1 MKTARIVLLFI
12 LSIQVAAYSQ
22 LANTA
27 WPMFRHDL
35 RHTAL
40 SPYHDPVST
49 TALKC
54 NVSGGSILSS
64 CAVGSSGVVYVGIN
78 SSLYAL
84 NG

>member
-1 MKTARIVLLFI
+1 MKTTRIVLLLI

-40 SPYHDPVST
+40 SPYHDPAST
-49 TALKC
+49 NALKC
-54 NVSGGSILSS
+54 NINGGSILSS
-64 CAVGSSGVVYVGIN
+64 CAVGSDGTVYVL
-78 SSLYAL
+78 SLIHI
-84 NG
+84 